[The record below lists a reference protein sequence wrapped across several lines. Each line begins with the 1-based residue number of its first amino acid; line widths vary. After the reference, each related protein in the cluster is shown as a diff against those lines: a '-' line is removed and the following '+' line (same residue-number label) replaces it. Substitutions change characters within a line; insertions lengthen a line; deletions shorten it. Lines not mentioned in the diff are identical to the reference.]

1 MPLQNGERCCRR
13 FHSARNICKRKKCD
27 YDFTHKKCG
36 YFHSHTCVFGQL
48 YCDFYAGLKDKCQL
62 PVGVYNDP
70 VERFEHERIRRF
82 SDSSFLCMP
91 GQQGHRQYGQ
101 PPCPGGTDLLF
112 QTWCYPFLARSR
124 RSIRSSCGV
133 DSPYSVLQFS
143 LTIWNISFHSRTA

>member
-62 PVGVYNDP
+62 PVGVYNNP
-70 VERFEHERIRRF
+70 VERFEHERIAELVDF
-82 SDSSFLCMP
+82 SDLVNQKAHLFRTVFTSLRDMRMQAFAIWALLNIQAEELDCLAQSSQSDFTRNRWQCRHNFL
-91 GQQGHRQYGQ
+91 Y
-101 PPCPGGTDLLF
+101 
-112 QTWCYPFLARSR
+112 
-124 RSIRSSCGV
+124 
-133 DSPYSVLQFS
+133 
-143 LTIWNISFHSRTA
+143 